1 MICKP
6 FDQGGLP
13 LRALSMINKA
23 SNLKLC
29 WDLANSV
36 KDQTILLKAIVLRGG
51 FHIHHHVPSSIWSSI
66 KGEWEKV
73 SSNSIVIIGN
83 CTNTNFQLD
92 SWCGLPLI
100 DYILDPSDVKSTIT
114 IVDFLHNGV
123 LSFPVEILSQ
133 VPNMQLLANQ
143 DMLPLESIEDF
154 KA

>member
-1 MICKP
+1 MLVNSMSVYSWPASLKNTWKRALITSFGQETEIKTKLVNVVWRMICKP
-6 FDQGGLP
+6 YDQGGLP

-36 KDQTILLKAIVLRGG
+36 EDWTILLKAIVLRGG

-83 CTNTNFQLD
+83 CTNTNF
-92 SWCGLPLI
+92 
-100 DYILDPSDVKSTIT
+100 
-114 IVDFLHNGV
+114 
-123 LSFPVEILSQ
+123 
-133 VPNMQLLANQ
+133 
-143 DMLPLESIEDF
+143 
-154 KA
+154 